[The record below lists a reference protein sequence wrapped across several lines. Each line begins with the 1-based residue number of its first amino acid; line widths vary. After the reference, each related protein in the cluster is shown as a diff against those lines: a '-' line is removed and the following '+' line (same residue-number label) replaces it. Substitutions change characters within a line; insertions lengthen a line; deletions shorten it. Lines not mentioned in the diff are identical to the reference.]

1 MQRLGKQAILLG
13 VNEAVRTGR
22 TDQAIRARCG
32 TGAGRD
38 HGVDRLASR
47 PLVHGNAQDLHHGNG
62 HSNTTRRL
70 ATATTITLLLAARAG
85 AASPNV
91 ELDDPAYEQL
101 RARWLD
107 GEVEL
112 GGLLPLTEA
121 RLRELGVVSRP
132 AATDW
137 WTGTMR
143 QALEVDVIG
152 EDDRGYSTGVRPRDV
167 AGNVA
172 LSCEG
177 RQGLPCGHG
186 MGFLLAS
193 DAAAGYRDDVSAVVR
208 LRLADGFSDK
218 IGDIAAIDRAYVTG
232 QWGPVAA
239 EVGRDVI
246 AFGPMGHTQL
256 GWGTNA
262 PPLDHVRLSTVR
274 PIDLGAVRISGSY
287 VLGQLAAPQTYP
299 NDLVSIVRGDLDFG
313 TVSLGGTQLLQL
325 GGDGA
330 PGFSITDFILEH
342 FRRRDQSASA
352 TDSSNRRLGGD
363 VSVALGHHV
372 RASYQIMFEDLRKH
386 LVDAVHYDA
395 DHVLQLSSPWLD
407 VELQKTGVRAYE
419 HTPRLTG
426 FTSGGRIVGDP
437 LGPDAASIWVQ
448 GRIPQCWG
456 VAYPWVQVVRFS
468 DDQYT
473 FVVDGP
479 IEDIPKGGHEVR
491 WRAGARF
498 RIPLDAQFE
507 IEAEGAAEYVSALA
521 FDART
526 TAVNGLLRVAIV
538 WRAP

>member
-1 MQRLGKQAILLG
+1 MQRFGKQAILLG

-22 TDQAIRARCG
+22 TDQAIRTLR
-32 TGAGRD
+32 GAGASRD
-38 HGVDRLASR
+38 HGVDRFAR
-47 PLVHGNAQDLHHGNG
+47 RALVDGNAQDLHHGNG

-70 ATATTITLLLAARAG
+70 ATATTITLLLAARTA

-91 ELDDPAYEQL
+91 ELDDPAYDQL

-107 GEVEL
+107 GDVAL
-112 GGLLPLTEA
+112 GGFLPLTEA
-121 RLRELGVVSRP
+121 RLRELGVLTRP
-132 AATDW
+132 AADEW
-137 WTGTMR
+137 WARTTREAVEG
-143 QALEVDVIG
+143 DVVG

-193 DAAAGYRDDVSAVVR
+193 DVASGYRDDLSGVLR
-208 LRLADGFSDK
+208 LRLADGFSDTV
-218 IGDIAAIDRAYVTG
+218 GFATLDRAYITG
-232 QWGPVAA
+232 QWGPVAM

-246 AFGPMGHTQL
+246 AFGPPGHTQL

-262 PPLDHVRLSTVR
+262 PPLDHIRVSTLR
-274 PIDLGAVRISGSY
+274 PIDVGPAQVSGSY
-287 VLGQLAAPQTYP
+287 VLGQLADPQTYP
-299 NDLVSIVRGDLDFG
+299 NGLVSIVRGDLDFG
-313 TVSLGGTQLLQL
+313 TVSLGGMQLLQL

-372 RASYQIMFEDLRKH
+372 RASYQIVFEDLRKH
-386 LVDAVHYDA
+386 VVDAVHYDA
-395 DHVLQLSSPWLD
+395 DHVLQVSSPWLD
-407 VELQKTGVRAYE
+407 LELQKTGVRAYE

-437 LGPDAASIWVQ
+437 LGPDALAVWAQ

-468 DDQYT
+468 ADQYN

-479 IEDIPKGGHEVR
+479 IEDVKQGGHETR

-498 RIPLDAQFE
+498 RIPLDARLE

-521 FDART
+521 FAPSSS
-526 TAVNGLLRVAIV
+526 AVNALLRVAIV